1 MEHQPWKVVI
11 TDCDHGSIEE
21 EKDEFS
27 QMGAELILAQVKE
40 EGDLIRTCKEA
51 DGIINQY
58 SLLTRK
64 VLENLPKCKVISRYG
79 VGVDSIDLKAATD
92 LGMIVANVPDYCVDE
107 VANQTLSTDPHID

>member
-11 TDCDHGSIEE
+11 TDCDHGSIKEE
-21 EKDEFS
+21 TDEFS
-27 QMGAELILAQVKE
+27 HLGVELILAQVKE

-64 VLENLPKCKVISRYG
+64 VLESLPKCKVISRYG

-92 LGMIVANVPDYCVDE
+92 LGIVVANVPDYCMDE
-107 VANQTLSTDPHID
+107 VSNQ